1 MRLDAE
7 TLPSRL
13 PQKEL
18 LTPDESAR
26 ADTAAIR
33 AGIPIA
39 TLMQAAGRAVAR
51 AVQGRYGPCRT
62 LVLCGPGNNGGD
74 GYVAARLLRQAG
86 WPVMVAALSAPR
98 DGTDAAAA
106 AARWRGPIAPFGIAA
121 VSRAELVI
129 DAIFG
134 AGLSR
139 GVEGRVAD
147 ALKAASRVLAVDIPS
162 GVDGATGAVLGYAPT
177 VDATITFFRGKPG
190 HFLLPGRDLC
200 GNLEISDIGL
210 PPRVLQSIN
219 PPTALNLPVL
229 WRLPEPT
236 AASHKYSRG
245 HVTVLGNAAMGG
257 AARLAASAARR
268 AGAGLVSIA
277 AEEGADLFRTGEP
290 GLLVTSAKLE
300 ALLED
305 PRRTIWVCGPGFGV
319 AASRAALP
327 VLVASGRTVVAD
339 ADALTA
345 FAGHPDSL
353 RRVSVITPHAG
364 EFARVFGDPGNDR
377 LSAARAAAART
388 GAVVLLKGS
397 DTIIAA
403 PDGRAAIN
411 ASAPPFLA
419 TAGAGDVLSGL
430 IAGLLAQGMPPWDA
444 ACAGAW
450 LHGRS
455 AALLGPGLVADDL
468 PMQVPAACLEAR
480 RLYASYNTAKTR

>member
-1 MRLDAE
+1 MGLFE
-7 TLPSRL
+7 EVLPPRL
-13 PQKEL
+13 PPPEL
-18 LTPDESAR
+18 LTPDESTR

-33 AGIPIA
+33 AGIPVA

-51 AVQGRYGPCRT
+51 AVQRRYRPCRT

-74 GYVAARLLRQAG
+74 GYVAARLLRQSG
-86 WPVMVAALSAPR
+86 WPVGIAALAAPR
-98 DGTDAAAA
+98 AGTDAAAE
-106 AARWRGPIAPFGIAA
+106 AARWRGPTATFGIAA

-129 DAIFG
+129 DAVFG

-139 GVEGRVAD
+139 DVEGRVAD
-147 ALKAASRVLAVDIPS
+147 ALRAASRVLAVDVPS
-162 GVDGATGAVLGYAPT
+162 GVDGATGAIRGYAPT
-177 VDATITFFRGKPG
+177 AEATVSFFRGKPG

-200 GNLEISDIGL
+200 GALELADIGL
-210 PPRVLQSIN
+210 PSRVLQVIH
-219 PPTALNLPVL
+219 PLTAINLPCL
-229 WRLPEPT
+229 WHLPEPT
-236 AASHKYSRG
+236 VASHKYSRG
-245 HVTVLGNAAMGG
+245 HVTVLGSATMGG

-268 AGAGLVSIA
+268 AGAGLVSIS
-277 AEEGADLFRTGEP
+277 AEEGADLFRVGEP
-290 GLLVTSAKLE
+290 GLLVTDAKLE
-300 ALLED
+300 TLLED

-353 RRVSVITPHAG
+353 RRVAVITPHAG
-364 EFARVFGDPGNDR
+364 EFARVFGDPGDDR
-377 LSAARAAAART
+377 LGAARAAAART

-411 ASAPPFLA
+411 ACAPPFLA

-450 LHGRS
+450 LHGRA
-455 AALLGPGLVADDL
+455 AALVGPGLLADDL
-468 PMQVPAACLEAR
+468 PMRLPAACQEAR
-480 RLYASYNTAKTR
+480 RRHADYKT